1 MWYMS
6 IVITSSTISDPG
18 LAWRALSGV
27 RAWPDWLPTVTA
39 VLPEVPDAPDGTGAA
54 YRVEQ
59 PRLGAARWEIT
70 DWRDGE
76 GFTWVSRRPGVAT
89 TGTHELIEVPGGVQA
104 RLGISWTG
112 PLAWLVRAAYA
123 GLTRRY
129 VETEAAAIVARC
141 EDERRPDRPSPTVQ

>member
-6 IVITSSTISDPG
+6 ILVTSSTIGDPG
-18 LAWRALSGV
+18 LAWRVLSGV
-27 RAWPDWLPTVTA
+27 RAWPDWLPTVMA
-39 VLPEVPDAPDGTGAA
+39 VVPETPEAPDGTGAA

-70 DWRDGE
+70 EWRPGA

-89 TGTHELIEVPGGVQA
+89 TATHELAEVSGRVRA
-104 RLGISWTG
+104 RLGIAWSG

-129 VETEAAAIVARC
+129 VESEAAAIVARC
-141 EDERRPDRPSPTVQ
+141 QDLRSRDQTSQSAG